1 MDDLSSPTDLASQT
15 EVRAEPALA
24 GRWAGRRL
32 ADAINEVFQLA
43 LSRRD
48 IRTAAELLSVME
60 HVCERAR
67 TRLRYENRH
76 ADPLI
81 ELARRDLQTKITAR
95 RRQTS

>member
-1 MDDLSSPTDLASQT
+1 MDDLSSPTDLPSQT
-15 EVRAEPALA
+15 ESPAEPGLAA

-43 LSRRD
+43 LSRGD
-48 IRTAAELLSVME
+48 TRTAAELLSVME
-60 HVCERAR
+60 HVCERAQ

-81 ELARRDLQTKITAR
+81 QLARRELQMRMAGR
-95 RRQTS
+95 RR